1 VRGDEHRLRTLT
13 YPAVRGVVANWD
25 MATNPNF
32 LDERVGALMSA
43 LTARQGDHARC
54 VVNDIHSAL
63 NETVVR
69 RRVSVR
75 GVDDVRRAL
84 SVARYESA
92 SVCIAGGYHAMGGQ
106 QFATGGVLLDMRAMD
121 GVVSFD
127 AARGLV
133 EAEAGI
139 HWPALIDA
147 LRRLQRGQ
155 GDAWGIAQ
163 KQTGADRLSLGGAV
177 SANVHGRG
185 LAMKPFVGDVEAFTL
200 VDANGALVRCSRA
213 ENAELF
219 RLVVGGYGLF
229 GVIAT
234 VTLRLTPRRKVMRV
248 VEVIDSDEL
257 MPAFERRIGEG
268 ALYGDFQFAIDPAS
282 DDFLRRG
289 VFATYEPVPDDT
301 PMPRAQLALSLENWR
316 ELLVLAHVDK
326 SSAFDRYASHYLRTT
341 GQLYWS
347 DTHQLASYIDDY
359 HTALDRHL
367 GHTQR
372 ATEMIG
378 ELYVPRERL
387 AGFLDAA
394 REDLRANEVDVI
406 YGTIRLIERDD
417 ETLLPWARD
426 RYACVVLN
434 VHTQHTGDGIART
447 ADAFRRL
454 TDLAIE
460 RGGSYYLTY
469 HRWARR
475 DQLLAC
481 YPRLPFVL
489 AKKLEYDPDELFQ
502 SDWYRDVTPCV
513 SAPVLGLKT
522 PL

>member
-1 VRGDEHRLRTLT
+1 
-13 YPAVRGVVANWD
+13 

-32 LDERVGALMSA
+32 LDDRIDALMSA
-43 LTARQGDHARC
+43 YTARAGEPC
-54 VVNDIHSAL
+54 IVNDIHSRL

-75 GVDDVRRAL
+75 GADDIRRAL
-84 SVARYESA
+84 DLARHESA
-92 SVCIAGGYHAMGGQ
+92 SVSIAGGYHAMGGQ
-106 QFATGGVLLDMRAMD
+106 QFATDGLLLDMRAMD
-121 GVVSFD
+121 RVVSFD

-133 EAEAGI
+133 EVEAGI
-139 HWPALIDA
+139 QWPALIDA
-147 LRRLQRGQ
+147 LRRLQRGRD
-155 GDAWGIAQ
+155 DAWGIAQ
-163 KQTGADRLSLGGAV
+163 KQTGADRMSIGGAV
-177 SANVHGRG
+177 SANIHGRG
-185 LAMKPFVGDVEAFTL
+185 LTMKPFVGDVESLTIL
-200 VDANGALVRCSRA
+200 DANGERIHCSRT
-213 ENAELF
+213 ENSELY

-229 GVIAT
+229 GVIVT
-234 VTLRLTPRRKVMRV
+234 VTLRLAPRRKLLRV
-248 VEVIDSDEL
+248 VEVIDTEEL
-257 MPAFERRIGEG
+257 MPAFERRISEG
-268 ALYGDFQFAIDPAS
+268 ALYGDFQFAIDATS

-301 PMPRAQLALSLENWR
+301 PIPRSQLALSLEDWR

-326 SSAFDRYASHYLRTT
+326 SRAFDRYASHYLRTT

-359 HTALDRHL
+359 HVALDRHL
-367 GHTQR
+367 GHVHR

-387 AGFLDAA
+387 SSFLDAA
-394 REDLRANEVDVI
+394 RDDLRAHDANVI

-417 ETLLPWARD
+417 ETFLPWARD

-434 VHTQHTGDGIART
+434 VHTPHTSAGVAHT

-454 TDLAIE
+454 IDLAVE
-460 RGGSYYLTY
+460 REGSFYLTY

-481 YPRLPFVL
+481 YPRLPEVR
-489 AKKLEYDPDELFQ
+489 AKKLAYDSGELFQ
-502 SDWYRDVTPCV
+502 SDWYRDVFRGFNASDPLDRSAV
-513 SAPVLGLKT
+513 SAPAR
-522 PL
+522 